1 VADHI
6 FGDPQPRTQ
15 IVRGRTQIVRGR
27 TIVIGLGNPLLGD
40 DGVGWRVADEVEG
53 LLRTDRESGDQT
65 PAVEIE
71 RLGVGGLRLMECLT
85 GYESAILVDAAEFQ
99 DRPVGEVRSCA
110 FSELEDYAAGHLDS
124 THDASLRTALA
135 LGRRLG
141 ASLPDRIEAIT
152 IQVRSTDV
160 FSEELSPEVADAVP
174 VAVSAVMSLL
184 VANR

>member
-1 VADHI
+1 MADRI
-6 FGDPQPRTQ
+6 FGDLQPRTQ

-53 LLRTDRESGDQT
+53 LLRTDRESGGQT
-65 PAVEIE
+65 PTVEIE

-85 GYESAILVDAAEFQ
+85 GYESAILVDAAEFR
-99 DRPVGEVRSCA
+99 DRPIGEVRSC
-110 FSELEDYAAGHLDS
+110 SLGELEDYAAGHLDS

-141 ASLPDRIEAIT
+141 ASLPENIHAVMVQAHR
-152 IQVRSTDV
+152 TDE

-184 VANR
+184 MANT